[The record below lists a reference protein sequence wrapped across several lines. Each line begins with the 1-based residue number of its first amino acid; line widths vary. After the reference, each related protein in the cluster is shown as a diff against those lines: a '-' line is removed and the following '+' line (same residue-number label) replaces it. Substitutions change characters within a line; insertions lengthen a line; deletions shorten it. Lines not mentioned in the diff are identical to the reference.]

1 MGSGTELPM
10 NAKIEFSTCSEFR
23 MLIVLTKYAARPK
36 KATAIRKSG
45 MTMGTK
51 RIMTSPTPLF
61 QAKWQV
67 KTLEK
72 RSKTGPKL
80 LETYNSKNT
89 KENLLT
95 N

>member
-1 MGSGTELPM
+1 
-10 NAKIEFSTCSEFR
+10 
-23 MLIVLTKYAARPK
+23 
-36 KATAIRKSG
+36 
-45 MTMGTK
+45 MGTK

-67 KTLEK
+67 ETLEK